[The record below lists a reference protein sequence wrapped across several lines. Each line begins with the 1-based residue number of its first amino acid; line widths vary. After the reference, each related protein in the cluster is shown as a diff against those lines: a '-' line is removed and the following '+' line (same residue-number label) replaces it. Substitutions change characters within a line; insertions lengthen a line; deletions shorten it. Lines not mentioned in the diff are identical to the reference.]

1 MKCRNHNQEAFLAL
15 VKAGLWEKDVRF
27 AQFGEVDFNE
37 VLRLAE
43 EQSVVGLIAAGLE
56 HVTDV
61 KVPKVIVLQ
70 FVGQTLQL
78 EQQNTAMN
86 SFVAMLV
93 EKLRKADIYTL
104 LVKGRGIAQC
114 YERPLWR
121 ACGDVDLLLS
131 KDNYEKAKEL
141 LLPLSSYSDK
151 EEKYG
156 KHIGLTIEPW
166 KVELHGT
173 QRCELSHRMDKVID
187 EVQKDVFVGGN
198 VRSWLNGNTIL
209 FLPSPNNDVIII
221 FTHFL
226 KHYFKEGV
234 GLRQVCDWCRLLW
247 TFRDTIDLKLLEKR
261 IQRAGLV
268 SEWKAFAAFAVEF
281 LGMPVDAMPLYST
294 KKRWR
299 RKAQFIC
306 ANILEVGNMGHNRDM
321 SYFGKY
327 PYVVRK
333 IISFVRRSG
342 YLLNHVKVFPYD
354 SIRFFPSF
362 VFHGLNSAVR
372 GE

>member
-1 MKCRNHNQEAFLAL
+1 MKCRNHNQDAFLAL

-61 KVPKVIVLQ
+61 KVPKEIVLQ
-70 FVGQTLQL
+70 FVGRALQL

-93 EKLRKADIYTL
+93 EKLRNADIYTL
-104 LVKGRGIAQC
+104 LVKGQGIAQC

-131 KDNYEKAKEL
+131 NDNYEKAKAL
-141 LLPLSSYSDK
+141 LLPLASYSDI

-156 KHIGLTIEPW
+156 RHIGLTIEPW
-166 KVELHGT
+166 NVELHGT
-173 QRCELSHRMDKVID
+173 QRCELSHRMDKVLD
-187 EVQKDVFVGGN
+187 EIQNDLFFGGN
-198 VRSWLNGNTIL
+198 VRPWQNGRTTV
-209 FLPSPNNDVIII
+209 FLPSSNNDIIII
-221 FTHFL
+221 FTHII

-234 GLRQVCDWCRLLW
+234 GLRQICDWCRLLW
-247 TFRDTIDLKLLEKR
+247 TYREKIDVPLLDKRLRKMGLKT
-261 IQRAGLV
+261 
-268 SEWKAFAAFAVEF
+268 EWKAFAALAVDY
-281 LGMPVDAMPLYST
+281 LGMPAETIPFYSAE
-294 KKRWR
+294 KRWQ
-299 RKAQFIC
+299 RKAYSIC
-306 ANILEVGNMGHNRDM
+306 EYIMQVGNFGHNRNVT
-321 SYFGKY
+321 YFEKY
-327 PYVVRK
+327 PYIVRK
-333 IISFVRRSG
+333 SISFWRRTG
-342 YLLNHVKVFPYD
+342 YLFRHASVFPWD
-354 SIRFFPSF
+354 SLRFFPSL
-362 VFHGLNSAVR
+362 VFNGVRSALR